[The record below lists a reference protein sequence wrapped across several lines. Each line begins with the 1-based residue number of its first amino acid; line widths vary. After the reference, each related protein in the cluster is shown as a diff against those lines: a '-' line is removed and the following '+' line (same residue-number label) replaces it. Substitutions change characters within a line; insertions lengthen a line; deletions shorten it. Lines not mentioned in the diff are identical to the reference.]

1 MIKTPVRAP
10 KAKDPEDED
19 WYANLLVLDRRKCL
33 LLTHAGTLFTIFEPD
48 VRASDLT
55 SPPPSTTT
63 VKCAV
68 TRIVVHGHRGD
79 GALPQ
84 CREEGRDVGA
94 EGCPVLARDDGRL
107 GLGGEVRARDRV
119 GAVARASE
127 DRPRGGSTSMKIS
140 PC

>member
-1 MIKTPVRAP
+1 
-10 KAKDPEDED
+10 
-19 WYANLLVLDRRKCL
+19 
-33 LLTHAGTLFTIFEPD
+33 
-48 VRASDLT
+48 
-55 SPPPSTTT
+55 